1 MKNPNLEISKNG
13 RIRIHVPMQLKHK
26 EGRKVIIAPKALDG
40 DIPGAPVSEQEAILR
55 AIAMSWEWVELLES
69 GKVESVTELS
79 EKMKFSWSY
88 TKRILSLVNLAPKVV
103 EAIVYGRE
111 PDGLSLQKLVT
122 GFPDDWDEQWKMLG
136 FETKEPAFLPET
148 T

>member
-1 MKNPNLEISKNG
+1 MKNPNLEISQDG

-26 EGRKVIIAPKALDG
+26 GGRKVIIVPSALDG
-40 DIPGAPVSEQEAILR
+40 DIPGAPVTEQEAVLR
-55 AIAMSWEWVELLES
+55 AIAKSWEWAELLES
-69 GKVESVTELS
+69 GKIATVTELA

-88 TKRILSLVNLAPKVV
+88 TKRILSLINLSPKIV

-122 GFPDDWDEQWKMLG
+122 GFPDDWEEQRKMLG
-136 FETKEPAFLPET
+136 FK
-148 T
+148 

>member
-1 MKNPNLEISKNG
+1 MKSPNLEISRDG

-26 EGRKVIIAPKALDG
+26 EGRKVIIAPRALDG

-55 AIAMSWEWVELLES
+55 AIATSWEWTELLES
-69 GKVESVTELS
+69 GKVASVTELA

-88 TKRILSLVNLAPKVV
+88 TKRILSLVNLAPKIV

-136 FETKEPAFLPET
+136 FKQEVSYA
-148 T
+148 